1 MALVSRHADGIDR
14 SSAAAPVALEAHP
27 PGVVARRTGK
37 IRVGGTGRHITTADR
52 ALTGRAS
59 RDDDNPA
66 VPRQDP
72 VIVHDLI
79 ATDRGRCCRLVRGLV
94 VDRHAGDKRP
104 NPPRFL
110 EKSDQAIHYF
120 RAVRKRPAPTRLA
133 AARRHYARWKVSEGL
148 WEKASRRQ
156 EVFVR
161 LTNG

>member
-110 EKSDQAIHYF
+110 EKSDQAVHHF
-120 RAVRKRPAPTRLA
+120 RAVRKRTPHETGGRA
-133 AARRHYARWKVSEGL
+133 AALCTVEG
-148 WEKASRRQ
+148 
-156 EVFVR
+156 
-161 LTNG
+161 